1 MAYQIKILT
10 VAHAETDVI
19 LSYLKKHSQAS
30 ADKFYKD
37 LHNCYDTLQAG
48 IISYGL
54 SRIDSLAK
62 QGYHAVLFNK
72 YVLLYFEEGN
82 VRTIAHI
89 FAQKQDYANLV

>member
-1 MAYQIKILT
+1 MAYNVLFL
-10 VAHAETDVI
+10 E
-19 LSYLKKHSQAS
+19 S
-30 ADKFYKD
+30 AVDEFEAIVCYISGYSEKGALNFKSDWYKTIENLRD
-37 LHNCYDTLQAG
+37 GFIN
-48 IISYGL
+48 YGL
-54 SRIDSLAK
+54 SRFENLAK